1 MDDFVSILHTVK
13 RKDRTNQ
20 LKVLAAL
27 YSLGGL
33 EKPVDSSDVRDLI
46 ELHLPKKEVPINIPG
61 KRKDPPAT
69 ATQADNNADVDSS
82 DEDDSDDLEGISPIA
97 KKWMKRNGLSSN
109 RISQLY
115 SLGVDEIDLVARK
128 VPGTSGRER
137 LRQVMLL
144 QGIASYLNGGVP
156 KIDNQKLKEAATHYD
171 ADVGGN
177 FPTYAKEWAAEMA
190 GSRASGDLTL
200 TTRGLTAAKELINQ
214 MTAAK
219 LEGG

>member
-1 MDDFVSILHTVK
+1 MLLK
-13 RKDRTNQ
+13 REQ
-20 LKVLAAL
+20 QFFA
-27 YSLGGL
+27 
-33 EKPVDSSDVRDLI
+33 
-46 ELHLPKKEVPINIPG
+46 
-61 KRKDPPAT
+61 
-69 ATQADNNADVDSS
+69 
-82 DEDDSDDLEGISPIA
+82 SPL
-97 KKWMKRNGLSSN
+97 RSP
-109 RISQLY
+109 
-115 SLGVDEIDLVARK
+115 

-177 FPTYAKEWAAEMA
+177 FPTYAKEWAAEIA